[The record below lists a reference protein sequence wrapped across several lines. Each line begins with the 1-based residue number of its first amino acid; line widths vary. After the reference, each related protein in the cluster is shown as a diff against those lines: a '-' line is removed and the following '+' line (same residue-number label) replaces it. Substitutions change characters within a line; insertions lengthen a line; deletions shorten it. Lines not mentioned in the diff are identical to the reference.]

1 MDEVQYVTQ
10 HVARDPLSFG
20 IRQKVLMG
28 EKAGKIAQ
36 RRRNPVESQKG
47 ENTRGA
53 LRCISELNSSNDSG
67 FWIRDFPYQRIGIAI
82 GTTWSWLEPH
92 VSDAQIEHIISPKH
106 LFGWRQ
112 HSTPPSPIDFHDSI
126 QV

>member
-36 RRRNPVESQKG
+36 RRRESEGGKH
-47 ENTRGA
+47 E
-53 LRCISELNSSNDSG
+53 RCL
-67 FWIRDFPYQRIGIAI
+67 AM
-82 GTTWSWLEPH
+82 
-92 VSDAQIEHIISPKH
+92 HI
-106 LFGWRQ
+106 
-112 HSTPPSPIDFHDSI
+112 
-126 QV
+126 